1 MFVRGL
7 CLHAATQGQAT
18 SVLAAR
24 QDRHAGTSLKM
35 GVLEKRDAMGRD
47 LLYVT

>member
-1 MFVRGL
+1 MLVRRL
-7 CLHAATQGQAT
+7 CVHAATQGQAT

-24 QDRHAGTSLKM
+24 QDHHASLKM